1 MLDHV
6 ETIVKSSG
14 MSYEVLIDDVQEAI
28 DQENPTLS
36 QSAQEELEGRKGLIF
51 LL

>member
-6 ETIVKSSG
+6 DTIVKSSG